1 MRLDDC
7 DNEVLLLGCR
17 VLLNILAE
25 LCELDLWALS
35 NAAELAALLIDGPL
49 SVVLDAPLGHLDL
62 GDLDAHDSTQWE
74 DPKFLDL
81 NRFLVLGLHL
91 VVALSDLV
99 HERLRLW

>member
-7 DNEVLLLGCR
+7 DNEVFLLGCR

-35 NAAELAALLIDGPL
+35 NAAELAALLINGPL
-49 SVVLDAPLGHLDL
+49 SVVLDAPLGDLDL
-62 GDLDAHDSTQWE
+62 GDFYTHDSTQWE

-81 NRFLVLGLHL
+81 NRLFVLGLHL

>member
-1 MRLDDC
+1 MRLNDC
-7 DNEVLLLGCR
+7 DNEVLLLGCW
-17 VLLNILAE
+17 VLLNVLAE
-25 LCELDLWALS
+25 LCELNLWALS

-49 SVVLDAPLGHLDL
+49 SVVLNAPLGDLDL

-81 NRFLVLGLHL
+81 NWFLVLGLHL

-99 HERLRLW
+99 HEGLSLW